1 MLPAPLHPPLSGFHI
16 TKQQER
22 KAKTKQVSVT
32 SNIHAAK
39 CTEYLSDLFVSK
51 YHLTQWTVSS
61 ISEHSLLGFYRI
73 PHSVVFQLLLC
84 FFHCFA
90 RSSRLGNGKVWWFL
104 QGLVLCLL
112 FLGLSEA
119 ALSSATVRVPRTLQW
134 ASRQTSPSAPTVG
147 CSPRCWGLAAPF
159 SGHFLSK
166 PVLSCICQL
175 EPVWYSAVCLQC
187 LAKCLARGHGSWFV
201 QLWTGIRGR
210 AWGQKARHHCTY
222 WGCGWVTLPW
232 QMSQDSWLREQ
243 LFRW

>member
-112 FLGLSEA
+112 FLGTSAFFLIHSIPMMIYFSQES
-119 ALSSATVRVPRTLQW
+119 LKQNFQKKKKKKTTFFTRFYHFVSST
-134 ASRQTSPSAPTVG
+134 
-147 CSPRCWGLAAPF
+147 
-159 SGHFLSK
+159 K
-166 PVLSCICQL
+166 
-175 EPVWYSAVCLQC
+175 
-187 LAKCLARGHGSWFV
+187 
-201 QLWTGIRGR
+201 
-210 AWGQKARHHCTY
+210 
-222 WGCGWVTLPW
+222 
-232 QMSQDSWLREQ
+232 
-243 LFRW
+243 